1 MSNQNLSSDNTTS
14 KQRGVFWFRHDLRL
28 HDQVAL
34 SSLCKQ
40 VDEISFIYI
49 FDESYF
55 SPTKYGLKQIG
66 DNRYQF
72 LLETLSDLKAS
83 LEKKG
88 HELTVLKGS
97 ISECLSN
104 ILKQGQFTH
113 LGVSKHC
120 GFHEQ
125 EQVEELARCYPNMS
139 IVEGESLTLFNE
151 SDLPFSIE
159 EMPDVFSPFRR
170 KVEKKLNPREVCS
183 PVDTYP
189 TAFVVEH
196 LSADTLVI
204 EDELAKQS
212 QALQQSSNDFK
223 GGESAA
229 LEHLNEYL
237 FEWHAAA
244 TYKETRNA
252 LDSWRDSTKFSPWLA
267 VGALSPREVVR
278 QVTLFE
284 EQVEKNES
292 TYWIYFELLWREFFH
307 WLQAKYGEK
316 WFKFDGIQQKV
327 PGTEHNPKVFV
338 DWCNGNT
345 GYPIIDAC
353 MKQLKAT
360 GYMSNRGRQLV
371 ASCFVH
377 ELQQDWRYGA
387 AWFENQLLDFDVGS
401 NWGNWLYLAG
411 VGSDPRGH
419 RQFNLDKQTTTY
431 DRDGAFRNKWLT

>member
-1 MSNQNLSSDNTTS
+1 M
-14 KQRGVFWFRHDLRL
+14 
-28 HDQVAL
+28 
-34 SSLCKQ
+34 
-40 VDEISFIYI
+40 
-49 FDESYF
+49 
-55 SPTKYGLKQIG
+55 
-66 DNRYQF
+66 
-72 LLETLSDLKAS
+72 
-83 LEKKG
+83 
-88 HELTVLKGS
+88 
-97 ISECLSN
+97 
-104 ILKQGQFTH
+104 
-113 LGVSKHC
+113 
-120 GFHEQ
+120 
-125 EQVEELARCYPNMS
+125 
-139 IVEGESLTLFNE
+139 
-151 SDLPFSIE
+151 
-159 EMPDVFSPFRR
+159 
-170 KVEKKLNPREVCS
+170 
-183 PVDTYP
+183 
-189 TAFVVEH
+189 
-196 LSADTLVI
+196 
-204 EDELAKQS
+204 
-212 QALQQSSNDFK
+212 
-223 GGESAA
+223 
-229 LEHLNEYL
+229 
-237 FEWHAAA
+237 
-244 TYKETRNA
+244 
-252 LDSWRDSTKFSPWLA
+252 SPWLA

-316 WFKFDGIQQKV
+316 WFKFGGIQQKV
-327 PGTEHNPKVFV
+327 PDTKHNPKVFV

>member
-1 MSNQNLSSDNTTS
+1 
-14 KQRGVFWFRHDLRL
+14 
-28 HDQVAL
+28 
-34 SSLCKQ
+34 
-40 VDEISFIYI
+40 
-49 FDESYF
+49 
-55 SPTKYGLKQIG
+55 
-66 DNRYQF
+66 
-72 LLETLSDLKAS
+72 
-83 LEKKG
+83 
-88 HELTVLKGS
+88 
-97 ISECLSN
+97 
-104 ILKQGQFTH
+104 
-113 LGVSKHC
+113 
-120 GFHEQ
+120 
-125 EQVEELARCYPNMS
+125 
-139 IVEGESLTLFNE
+139 
-151 SDLPFSIE
+151 
-159 EMPDVFSPFRR
+159 VFSPFRR
-170 KVEKKLNPREVCS
+170 KVEKKLNPREVCG

-189 TAFVVEH
+189 TAFALEH
-196 LSADTLVI
+196 LSADTFII
-204 EDELAKQS
+204 EDEIANHRQN
-212 QALQQSSNDFK
+212 LQQSSNDFK
-223 GGESAA
+223 GGSSAA
-229 LEHLNEYL
+229 LEHLNKYL

-252 LDSWRDSTKFSPWLA
+252 LDSWRDSTKLSPWLA

-278 QVTLFE
+278 QVALFE

-316 WFKFDGIQQKV
+316 WFKFGGIQQKV
-327 PGTEHNPKVFV
+327 PDTKHNPKVFV

-377 ELQQDWRYGA
+377 ELQQDWRFGA

-419 RQFNLDKQTTTY
+419 RQFNLDKQTATY

>member
-28 HDQVAL
+28 HDQVAVA
-34 SSLCKQ
+34 SLCEQ
-40 VDEISFIYI
+40 VDEISFVYL

-88 HELTVLKGS
+88 HELTVLQGS

-104 ILKQGQFTH
+104 VLKQGQFTH
-113 LGVSKHC
+113 LGVTKHC

-125 EQVEELARCYPNMS
+125 KQIKELARCYPNMS
-139 IVEGESLTLFNE
+139 IVEGESQTLFNE

-170 KVEKKLNPREVCS
+170 KVEKKLVPRAVCG
-183 PVDTYP
+183 PVQSYP
-189 TAFVVEH
+189 SAFVLEH

-204 EDELAKQS
+204 KDELDTQRRH
-212 QALQQSSNDFK
+212 NDFK

-229 LEHLNEYL
+229 LEHLNTYL
-237 FEWHAAA
+237 FEWNAAA

-252 LDSWRDSTKFSPWLA
+252 LDSWRDSTKLSPWLA

-278 QVTLFE
+278 QVTQFE
-284 EQVEKNES
+284 QQVEKNES

-316 WFKFDGIQQKV
+316 WFRFGGIQQKV
-327 PGTEHNPKVFV
+327 PNTKHNPKVFV
-338 DWCNGNT
+338 DWCNGDT

-353 MKQLKAT
+353 MKQLQAT

-431 DRDGAFRNKWLT
+431 DPDGVFCNKWLKVDV